1 MQAKWNGLGLS
12 KLWLVILARCYLF
25 LTKIRKIHAHIFRA
39 IWWVFLTTHH
49 LLFILN
55 ASLKFRANDSS
66 LPKIKRPFNDK
77 IVCNYI
83 SELWFLVFYTS
94 AFGFDPARAH
104 GGGGGNLIEHW
115 IIIFI
120 WPLTKYGRLRVSSKY
135 GWIIAGQ
142 SLFKNIC
149 GFTNICLEIPRQIV
163 MQNLSWARL
172 KQPSKGP
179 VSLFIDSLD
188 LTWWGWLP
196 LTC

>member
-1 MQAKWNGLGLS
+1 MVRKRDFPLQE
-12 KLWLVILARCYLF
+12 VHTH
-25 LTKIRKIHAHIFRA
+25 TKK
-39 IWWVFLTTHH
+39 
-49 LLFILN
+49 
-55 ASLKFRANDSS
+55 K
-66 LPKIKRPFNDK
+66 KRPFHDN
-77 IVCNYI
+77 IVGNYY
-83 SELWFLVFYTS
+83 SELWFFTPQLSGFCTS
-94 AFGFDPARAH
+94 TPPVPMV
-104 GGGGGNLIEHW
+104 GNLIEDW

>member
-77 IVCNYI
+77 IVCNYY
-83 SELWFLVFYTS
+83 SELSFLHLSSRVFAPRPRPCPCIVRKILCVWRAPDGWSEYTTTQQT
-94 AFGFDPARAH
+94 RA
-104 GGGGGNLIEHW
+104 GRNIQHW
-115 IIIFI
+115 
-120 WPLTKYGRLRVSSKY
+120 
-135 GWIIAGQ
+135 
-142 SLFKNIC
+142 
-149 GFTNICLEIPRQIV
+149 
-163 MQNLSWARL
+163 QNR
-172 KQPSKGP
+172 K
-179 VSLFIDSLD
+179 VN
-188 LTWWGWLP
+188 
-196 LTC
+196 

>member
-104 GGGGGNLIEHW
+104 GGKFNRRLDAPPPGPWGGGGGEFNR
-115 IIIFI
+115 
-120 WPLTKYGRLRVSSKY
+120 T
-135 GWIIAGQ
+135 
-142 SLFKNIC
+142 
-149 GFTNICLEIPRQIV
+149 
-163 MQNLSWARL
+163 
-172 KQPSKGP
+172 
-179 VSLFIDSLD
+179 LD
-188 LTWWGWLP
+188 YYFHMAP
-196 LTC
+196 H